1 MGTFLGHLVP
11 GLALAFLGLWHT
23 INTIGAYYIKGHT
36 KFMLRFWYPLKTP
49 LCKLEHIE
57 LILVLS
63 FSVLAIFMQII
74 DFPYMQFSF
83 KLDNFEHATM
93 FLHLA
98 IFAGY
103 TLFLEFKNSSD
114 TPVGMSGVLAASVF
128 GQELFLL
135 HFHSTDHV
143 GLEGHYHLLLQLI
156 VCISL
161 VAAIFATCF
170 PTSFP
175 AALVLTVSV
184 VFQGCWLINM
194 GFVLWIHKFV
204 PLGCAVQSSNASSG
218 IMLGAVLC
226 GTQEADLRARALA
239 NLQFSWILAALL
251 MVTACISLVFDRQ
264 RTPLRLSPEY
274 EQLNST
280 QLHDVGFKQIQL

>member
-11 GLALAFLGLWHT
+11 GLALALLGLWHT
-23 INTIGAYYIKGHT
+23 INTIGAYHT
-36 KFMLRFWYPLKTP
+36 KGPTKFILRFWYPLKTP

-63 FSVLAIFMQII
+63 FSVFAILMQII

-103 TLFLEFKNSSD
+103 TLFLEYKNSSD
-114 TPVGMSGVLAASVF
+114 TPVGVSGVLAASVF

-143 GLEGHYHLLLQLI
+143 GLEGHYHWLLQLI

-161 VAAIFATCF
+161 VAAIFANCF

-175 AALVLTVSV
+175 ASLVLTVSV

-204 PLGCAVQSSNASSG
+204 PLGCTAESYNGANG
-218 IMLGAVLC
+218 TMLGAVLC
-226 GTQEADLRARALA
+226 ETQEADLRARALA
-239 NLQFSWILAALL
+239 NLQFSWILAAIL
-251 MVTACISLVFDRQ
+251 MVTASISLVLDRQ
-264 RTPLRLSPEY
+264 RTPPRLSPEY
-274 EQLNST
+274 EQLDSNRS
-280 QLHDVGFKQIQL
+280 HDVGFKQIQL

>member
-11 GLALAFLGLWHT
+11 GLALALLGLWHT

-63 FSVLAIFMQII
+63 FSVFAILMQII

-103 TLFLEFKNSSD
+103 TLFSEFKSSSD
-114 TPVGMSGVLAASVF
+114 TPVGVSGILAASVF

-135 HFHSTDHV
+135 HYHSSDHV
-143 GLEGHYHLLLQLI
+143 GLEGHYHWLLQLI

-161 VAAIFATCF
+161 LAALFATCF

-175 AALVLTVSV
+175 AALVITVSV

-194 GFVLWIHKFV
+194 GFVLWSHMFV
-204 PLGCAVQSSNASSG
+204 PRGCVTQSSNVSNNTVQ
-218 IMLGAVLC
+218 GAVLC
-226 GTQEADLRARALA
+226 ETHEADLRARALA
-239 NLQFSWILAALL
+239 NLQFSWILAAIL
-251 MVTACISLVFDRQ
+251 MFMACISLVFDRH
-264 RTPLRLSPEY
+264 RTPRRLSPEY
-274 EQLNST
+274 EQLHGPCSN
-280 QLHDVGFKQIQL
+280 DVGLKQIQL